1 MERFHAAP
9 GFVFY
14 TAIDARQS
22 LEQALPLVSV
32 CVEMLKR
39 GHECTFLVR
48 EDEMDAMQ
56 EAFESL
62 CSQSLPVKPA
72 LVKIAHGFRREM
84 GGGDPPELWEAL
96 ERLVSAAGSSTRLV
110 GMVDTLAAECA
121 TIFLTYGVAY
131 YVTFPGTVSKL
142 KRLLNWSLW
151 RKRPCA
157 AAVQVF
163 DGAVACFVSSIDP
176 VDSQCFAPE
185 PPERVHL
192 VRSFGPP
199 PSVMPD
205 CDTLGRFALEEGRGV
220 VIVACSQLTSRGVR
234 SLFQGLAQCRHQI
247 AVIWF
252 CANRE
257 IFDDADLD
265 EEPDPPTEDWFVLVE
280 KPRPKPSL
288 LASAKVV
295 CLASSCD
302 WYEATDAIAHGVPV
316 LAVPITPDQHANA
329 NVLAELGVA
338 RVLDSVDPDAPD
350 VFPPFPPAH
359 PQLRQAERFTP
370 AHVARAILDISAQDS
385 RFQISALSL
394 QINYFSNPDDFGAS
408 LVATI
413 LESDIDDGTLAM
425 GQAEI
430 LKRRLPDDDTQLV
443 HLSSASKANFFSCS
457 DDLFC
462 LSSSGTAFSSK

>member
-1 MERFHAAP
+1 MERFHPTP

-14 TAIDARQS
+14 TSVDARHS

-32 CVEMLKR
+32 CVELLKR
-39 GHECTFLVR
+39 GHYCTFFVR
-48 EDEMDAMQ
+48 ECEMNAIE
-56 EAFESL
+56 EAFASL
-62 CSQSLPVKPA
+62 NSQALQVQPA
-72 LVKIAHGFRREM
+72 LIKVAHGFRREL
-84 GGGDPPELWEAL
+84 GGEDPPEMWEAV
-96 ERLVSAAGSSTRLV
+96 ERVVSAVGTSTRLV
-110 GMVDTLAAECA
+110 GVVDILATECA
-121 TIFLTYGVAY
+121 RIFLTYGVAY
-131 YVTFPGTVSKL
+131 YVAFPGTVRKL
-142 KRLLNWSLW
+142 KRLLTWSLW
-151 RKRPCA
+151 RKRPSA
-157 AAVQVF
+157 AAIQVV

-176 VDSQCFAPE
+176 VDNQCFAPE
-185 PPERVHL
+185 PPEKTHL

-220 VIVACSQLTSRGVR
+220 VIVACNQLTSRGVR
-234 SLFQGLAQCRHQI
+234 SLFQGLAQCRHRV

-257 IFDDADLD
+257 IFDEADLD
-265 EEPDPPTEDWFVLVE
+265 QEPDPPAEDWFALVD

-295 CLASSCD
+295 CFASSCD
-302 WYEATDAIAHGVPV
+302 WYEATDAVAHGVPV

-329 NVLAELGVA
+329 NILAQLGVA

-350 VFPPFPPAH
+350 VFPPHPPAH
-359 PQLRQAERFTP
+359 RQLRQAERFT
-370 AHVARAILDISAQDS
+370 ASNVADAILDICAQDS
-385 RFQISALSL
+385 KCQISALSL
-394 QINYFSNPDDFGAS
+394 QINYFSNPEDFGAS

-425 GQAEI
+425 AQAEI
-430 LKRRLPDDDTQLV
+430 LRRRLPDEETQFV
-443 HLSSASKANFFSCS
+443 HLSSTSTSNFFSCS

-462 LSSSGTAFSSK
+462 LATSGKASSSG